1 MTVRIPAS
9 CAIYAFSPLHAPV
22 AVVPPG
28 SRVVFET
35 KDCFS
40 NRLQSEDDSFFAVGW
55 ENINPATGP
64 LAVAGAEPGDTLV
77 VGVEKVE
84 VGPQGI
90 MVAVPGFGV
99 LADLITRE
107 ETRIIPI
114 SGGKAKFGP
123 VELTMEP
130 MVGVMGTQPGQETVP
145 CGIPGPHGGNVD
157 TRLIKEGATVYLPVY
172 VSGGGLAMGDLH
184 ALMGD
189 GEVVVCGLEVPGEV
203 TVTVDLIK
211 GRQEPG
217 PVVNYGD
224 SWYVLAS
231 ALTLDQA
238 SQHAVEHAV
247 SFVMARTGLSLNH
260 AAMLLSLVGHLQVS
274 QVVDPLK
281 TARMAVPGSLLAAY
295 GGNRF

>member
-9 CAIYAFSPLHAPV
+9 SAIYAFSPLHPPAA
-22 AVVPPG
+22 AVLPG
-28 SRVVFET
+28 TRVVFET
-35 KDCFS
+35 RDCFS
-40 NRLQSEDDSFFAVGW
+40 NRLRSEDDSFFMVGW

-64 LAVAGAEPGDTLV
+64 LAVEGAEPGDTLV
-77 VGVEKVE
+77 VMVEKIE
-84 VGPQGI
+84 VGPQGTMI
-90 MVAVPGFGV
+90 AVPGFGA
-99 LADLITRE
+99 LAGHITQE

-114 SGGKAKFGP
+114 IDGKARFGQ
-123 VELTMEP
+123 VELEMEP
-130 MVGVMGTQPGQETVP
+130 MIGVIGTQPGQETVP
-145 CGIPGPHGGNVD
+145 CGVPGPHGGNVD
-157 TRLIKEGATVYLPVY
+157 TRLIREGATVYLPVY
-172 VSGGGLAMGDLH
+172 VPGGGLAMGDLH

-189 GEVVVCGLEVPGEV
+189 GEIVVCGLEVAGEV
-203 TVTVDLIK
+203 TVTVDLVK

-224 SWYVLAS
+224 CWYVLSS

-238 SQHAVEHAV
+238 SQHAAEHAT
-247 SFVMARTGLSLNH
+247 SFVMRRTGLSLNH

-281 TARMAVPGSLLAAY
+281 TARMAIPSSLLASY

>member
-9 CAIYAFSPLHAPV
+9 CAIYAFSSLHPPAA
-22 AVVPPG
+22 AVLPG
-28 SRVVFET
+28 ARVVFET
-35 KDCFS
+35 RDCFS
-40 NRLQSEDDSFFAVGW
+40 DRIQSEDDSFFMVGW

-64 LAVAGAEPGDTLV
+64 LAVEGAEPGDTLV
-77 VGVEKVE
+77 VAVEKIA
-84 VGPQGI
+84 VGPQGTMI
-90 MVAVPGFGV
+90 AVPGFGA
-99 LADLITRE
+99 LAHLISRE

-114 SGGKAKFGP
+114 AGGKARFGP

-130 MVGVMGTQPGQETVP
+130 MVGVMGTQPGHEPVP
-145 CGIPGPHGGNVD
+145 CGTPGPHGGNLD
-157 TRLIKEGATVYLPVY
+157 TRFIREGATVYLPVY

-203 TVTVDLIK
+203 TVTVDVIK
-211 GRQEPG
+211 GRQEAG
-217 PVVNYGD
+217 PVVSYGD
-224 SWYVLAS
+224 AWYVLAS
-231 ALTLDQA
+231 APTLDQA
-238 SQHAVEHAV
+238 SQQAVEQAV

-281 TARMAVPGSLLAAY
+281 TARMAIPGSLLAAY